1 MSGYGGKNAAEG
13 MGIELGAIAHELKAP
28 LAIIAQLAA
37 SIEDE
42 QLLGVT
48 PAERKQTLERIRLSA
63 ERTLRLVQ
71 SLALSQQLAKND
83 QMFALDLE
91 PLNTMRLCEE
101 TIHELLPLAAAHGQ
115 TIELR
120 ANGRSPLS
128 VGNNELVRSI
138 FINLVDNAIKHNP
151 PETAVMVDVGRH
163 ASLVHVRVSD
173 TGAGL
178 RPRDFRQLQE
188 TLGRQV
194 QPLHGRSGS
203 SGLGLYIAGT
213 MAEAMGGRLSLRRP
227 KVGLAFQLDLLHSR
241 QLSFLS

>member
-1 MSGYGGKNAAEG
+1 M
-13 MGIELGAIAHELKAP
+13 ELTAIAHELKAP

-42 QLLGVT
+42 QLLAVT
-48 PAERKQTLERIRLSA
+48 PAERQRTLERIRLSA

-71 SLALSQQLAKND
+71 SLTLSQRLKDDD
-83 QMFALDLE
+83 QIFSLDLE
-91 PLNTMRLCEE
+91 PLNTVRLCEE

-138 FINLVDNAIKHNP
+138 FINLVDNAIRHNP
-151 PETAVMVDVGRH
+151 PETAVTVVVGRH

-178 RPRDFRQLQE
+178 QRKDFKQLQE
-188 TLGRQV
+188 TLGRQA

-213 MAEAMGGRLSLRRP
+213 MAEAMGGQLSLRRP
-227 KVGLAFQLDLLHSR
+227 RVGLAFQLDLLHSR
-241 QLSFLS
+241 QLSLLS